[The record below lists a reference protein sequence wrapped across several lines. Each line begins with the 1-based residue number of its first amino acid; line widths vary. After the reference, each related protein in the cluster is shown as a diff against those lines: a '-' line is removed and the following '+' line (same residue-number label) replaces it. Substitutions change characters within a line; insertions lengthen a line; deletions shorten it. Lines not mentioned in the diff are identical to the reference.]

1 MTTERIY
8 IKIIFNGMQW
18 EKMTSFNPEDEGD
31 LESVIEQAQEAWVE
45 FMEKVFPNFKEDWEN
60 HYDTYDVQVYEMEEL

>member
-18 EKMTSFNPEDEGD
+18 EKMTSYNPEDEGD
-31 LESVIEQAQEAWVE
+31 YESVIEQEQEAWVN
-45 FMEKVFPNFKEDWEN
+45 FMKEEYPNFKEDWEN
-60 HYDTYDVQVYEMEEL
+60 HYDTYDVEVYEMEEL